1 MSEEDKIRQLKENL
15 NNAIRE
21 KDAKKANQLFEKNCV
36 LFLMPPPL
44 MVRFDEGLEG
54 LNNLENWF
62 STFENGIGL
71 ETKELEIICNNDIAC
86 LSSLEHLTGKRTDG
100 SVTDTW
106 YRETLCLRKVKDEWK
121 IIHQHQSFPMYMDG
135 TNKAA
140 TDLEP

>member
-1 MSEEDKIRQLKENL
+1 MLEEDKIRQLKENL
-15 NNAIRE
+15 SKAIRE
-21 KDAKKANQLFEKNCV
+21 KNVEKANKPYLENCV
-36 LFLMPPPL
+36 LFLMAPPL
-44 MVRFDEGLEG
+44 KVKFDNELEG
-54 LNNLENWF
+54 LNNLEGWF
-62 STFENGIGL
+62 STFVNGIGL

-135 TNKAA
+135 TDKAA

>member
-1 MSEEDKIRQLKENL
+1 MLEEDKIRQLKENL
-15 NNAIRE
+15 SKAIRE
-21 KDAKKANQLFEKNCV
+21 KDVEKANKPFIKNCV
-36 LFLMPPPL
+36 MFLMAPPL
-44 MVRFDEGLEG
+44 KVKFDDGNEG

-71 ETKELEIICNNDIAC
+71 ETKELEITSNNDIAC

-100 SVTDTW
+100 SVTDAW
-106 YRETLCLRKVKDEWK
+106 FRETLCLRKVKDEWK